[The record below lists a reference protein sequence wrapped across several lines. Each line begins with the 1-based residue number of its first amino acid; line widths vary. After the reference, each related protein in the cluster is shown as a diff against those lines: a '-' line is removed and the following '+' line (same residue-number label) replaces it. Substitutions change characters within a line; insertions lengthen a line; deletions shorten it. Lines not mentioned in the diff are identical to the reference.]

1 MSSYFTYLTSELRA
15 FSRLKIGLDY
25 FYLPLASLG
34 KFGFREI
41 FERRGVGDW
50 GLLTSDLGVKH
61 SHWILPLA
69 SWFAFDYRERAAAVV
84 LIGEHGYRYSNLVGV
99 KLILK
104 AFF

>member
-1 MSSYFTYLTSELRA
+1 MTSELRA

-34 KFGFREI
+34 RFGFSEI